1 MPALRSAIIALC
13 LGLVCLG
20 AYFANGRLLPPAGDD
35 VPNRLIPFAILGFGT
50 LTLDPFREQVIGD
63 PAHYYVQE
71 RRSSVV
77 SLYPVGAA
85 IVALPVYVPCYVWL
99 RARGHDSPVWLFA
112 ASRLAGKLA
121 AAAIAAACTA
131 LLFLMLRRRMSAG
144 MAAAI
149 ALTFGLGSGMWV
161 IASQQLWQHGPGVL
175 CVLLGMWVLTWR
187 GAAAGEAEAAGT
199 AGAAAAP
206 GAGWAAGAAAGFFL
220 GMAFAVRPQNAFFL
234 AAGGGYLLWRGGD
247 PGRRRRS
254 VLGFVLGGALPV
266 AATLAY
272 NLHYFGSVL
281 GGYGLYTHLFRPQ
294 VVLDGLAGLLLS
306 PNRGLLVFSPAAL
319 LGLWGMAVALRRW
332 RQEPLLAWFS
342 VAAVTFALL
351 HASTTTWTGGGAF
364 GPRYLTETLPILALA
379 AGMVVPMLPLW
390 GRTAAWL
397 LVLASVLV
405 EIDGAVCYPAS
416 HWHARMAA
424 YPEASWDFRHPMLL
438 EDLQTWRARRTASLP
453 PVPVPLPDSAFRVE
467 WQRVVWGKMGWPYG
481 KWVATGILEGLR
493 PRERVLALVTLRNAG
508 DRAWPDAAAA
518 DPARSGIDAVRLA
531 YRWRRAAGWGSYE
544 ERADLREPLAAGEA
558 ATIWIPVIAPAEP
571 GDYQLELDLVQER
584 IAWFADKGAA
594 RLLLPARV
602 LPP

>member
-1 MPALRSAIIALC
+1 MPALRSSITALC

-20 AYFANGRLLPPAGDD
+20 AYLANGRLLPPAGDD
-35 VPNRLIPFAILGFGT
+35 VPNRLIPFAILRFGT

-85 IVALPVYVPCYVWL
+85 IVALPVYVPCYAWL
-99 RARGHDSPVWLFA
+99 RARGHDSPAWLFA
-112 ASRLAGKLA
+112 ASRAAAKLA
-121 AAAIAAACTA
+121 AATIAAACAA
-131 LLFLMLRRRMSAG
+131 LLFLVLVRRVSAG
-144 MAAAI
+144 VAAAI
-149 ALTFGLGSGMWV
+149 ALAFGLGSGMWV

-175 CVLLGMWVLTWR
+175 CILLGMWALTWP
-187 GAAAGEAEAAGT
+187 GTAAEAAGASA
-199 AGAAAAP
+199 AGA
-206 GAGWAAGAAAGFFL
+206 GGQGWAAGAAAGFFL
-220 GMAFAVRPQNAFFL
+220 GMAVAVRPQNGFFL
-234 AAGGGYLLWRGGD
+234 AAGGTYLLLRTGD
-247 PGRRRRS
+247 PGQRRRS
-254 VLGFVLGGALPV
+254 LLGFALGGTLPV

-272 NLHYFGSVL
+272 NLHYFGNLL
-281 GGYGLYTHLFRPQ
+281 GGYGLYTHLFRPR
-294 VVLDGLAGLLLS
+294 VAPAGLAGLLLS
-306 PNRGLLVFSPAAL
+306 PNRGLLMFSPAAL

-332 RQEPLLAWFS
+332 RREPLLASFS
-342 VAAVTFALL
+342 AAAMMFALL

-379 AGMVVPMLPLW
+379 AGLVVPTLPLW
-390 GRTAAWL
+390 GRTAAVI

-438 EDLQTWRARRTASLP
+438 EDFQTWLARRTASAP
-453 PVPVPLPDSAFRVE
+453 PAPAPLPDSAFRVE

-481 KWVATGILEGLR
+481 HWVATGILEGLQ

-508 DRAWPDAAAA
+508 DHTWPDAAAA
-518 DPARSGIDAVRLA
+518 DPARSGIYAVRLA
-531 YRWRRAAGWGSYE
+531 YRWRRPAGWGSYE
-544 ERADLREPLAAGEA
+544 ERADLREPLAAGQA

-571 GDYQLELDLVQER
+571 GDYQLQFDLVQER

-602 LPP
+602 DPP

>member
-50 LTLDPFREQVIGD
+50 LTLEPFREQVMAD

-85 IVALPVYVPCYVWL
+85 IVALPVYVPCYAWL
-99 RARGHDSPVWLFA
+99 RARGHDSPAWLFA
-112 ASRLAGKLA
+112 ASKRVEKLA
-121 AAAIAAACTA
+121 AAAIAAAGAA
-131 LLFLMLRRRMSAG
+131 LLFLLLRRRVSAG

-149 ALTFGLGSGMWV
+149 TLAFGLGSGMWV

-175 CVLLGMWVLTWR
+175 CILLGVWALTWR
-187 GAAAGEAEAAGT
+187 GTDAETASAAST
-199 AGAAAAP
+199 AAAP
-206 GAGWAAGAAAGFFL
+206 GESWAAGAVAGFCL
-220 GMAFAVRPQNAFFL
+220 GMAFAVRPQNGFFL

-247 PGRRRRS
+247 PGQQRRS

-272 NLHYFGSVL
+272 NLHYFGTLL

-294 VVLDGLAGLLLS
+294 VALDGLAGLLLS
-306 PNRGLLVFSPAAL
+306 PNRGLLVFTPAAL
-319 LGLWGMAVALRRW
+319 FGLWGMAVALRRW
-332 RQEPLLAWFS
+332 RREPLLAWFS
-342 VAAVTFALL
+342 AAAVMFALL
-351 HASTTTWTGGGAF
+351 HAATTTWTGGGAF

-379 AGMVVPMLPLW
+379 AGLVVPTLPRW
-390 GRTAAWL
+390 GRAAAL
-397 LVLASVLV
+397 LLALASVLV

-424 YPEASWDFRHPMLL
+424 YPEASWDYRHPMLL
-438 EDLQTWRARRTASLP
+438 EDFQTWLARRTATAP
-453 PVPVPLPDSAFRVE
+453 PAPVPLPDSAFRVE
-467 WQRVVWGKMGWPYG
+467 WQRVAWGKMGWPYG
-481 KWVATGILEGLR
+481 HWVASGILEGLH
-493 PRERVLALVTLRNAG
+493 PRERVLALVTVRNAG

-518 DPARSGIDAVRLA
+518 DPARSGMYAVRLA
-531 YRWRRAAGWGSYE
+531 YRWRRAAAAAWGSYE
-544 ERADLREPLAAGEA
+544 ERADLREPLAAGRA
-558 ATIWIPVIAPAEP
+558 AAIWMPVIAPAEP

-594 RLLLPARV
+594 RLVLPARV
-602 LPP
+602 VPP

>member
-1 MPALRSAIIALC
+1 MPS
-13 LGLVCLG
+13 
-20 AYFANGRLLPPAGDD
+20 AGDD

-85 IVALPVYVPCYVWL
+85 IVALPVYVPCYAWL
-99 RARGHDSPVWLFA
+99 RARGHDSPAWLVA
-112 ASRLAGKLA
+112 AGRPAGKLA
-121 AAAIAAACTA
+121 AATIAAACVA
-131 LLFLMLRRRMSAG
+131 LLFLMLRRRLSTG

-149 ALTFGLGSGMWV
+149 ALAFGLGSGMWV

-175 CVLLGMWVLTWR
+175 CVLLGMWALTWR
-187 GAAAGEAEAAGT
+187 RGTAAGAAGT
-199 AGAAAAP
+199 APPATPAAGAP
-206 GAGWAAGAAAGFFL
+206 GEGWAPAAAAGFCL
-220 GMAFAVRPQNAFFL
+220 GMAVAVRPQNGFFL
-234 AAGGGYLLWRGGD
+234 AAGGTYLLLRGGD
-247 PGRRRRS
+247 PGQRRRS
-254 VLGFVLGGALPV
+254 VLAFVLGGAPPV

-272 NLHYFGSVL
+272 NLHYFGNLL
-281 GGYGLYTHLFRPQ
+281 GGYGLYTHLFRPR
-294 VVLDGLAGLLLS
+294 VVLAGLAGLVLS

-319 LGLWGMAVALRRW
+319 LGLWGMAVAFRRW
-332 RQEPLLAWFS
+332 RHEPLLASFS
-342 VAAVTFALL
+342 AAAVLFALL

-379 AGMVVPMLPLW
+379 AALVVPTLPLW
-390 GRTAAWL
+390 GRAAASL

-416 HWHARMAA
+416 GWHARMAA
-424 YPEASWDFRHPMLL
+424 YPEASWDFRHPMLR
-438 EDLQTWRARRTASLP
+438 EDFQTWLARRTASAP
-453 PVPVPLPDSAFRVE
+453 PAPAPLPDSAFRVE

-481 KWVATGILEGLR
+481 QWVATGILEGLH

-518 DPARSGIDAVRLA
+518 DPARSGIYAVRLA
-531 YRWRRAAGWGSYE
+531 YRWRRAADWGSYQ
-544 ERADLREPLAAGEA
+544 ERADLREPLAPGQA

-571 GDYQLELDLVQER
+571 GDYQLEFDLVQER
-584 IAWFADKGAA
+584 IAWFADKGAD

-602 LPP
+602 EPP